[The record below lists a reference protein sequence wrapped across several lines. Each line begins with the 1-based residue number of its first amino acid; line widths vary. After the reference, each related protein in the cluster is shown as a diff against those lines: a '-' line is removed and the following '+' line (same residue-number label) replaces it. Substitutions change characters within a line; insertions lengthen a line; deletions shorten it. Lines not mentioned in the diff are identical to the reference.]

1 MCPIKDVCPGK
12 IDACRMLY
20 SFSVCFISKRISSVI
35 SLCIFVEYS
44 QKKKKKLFR
53 ATDSEYAEP

>member
-20 SFSVCFISKRISSVI
+20 SFSVCFISKIITSVI
-35 SLCIFVEYS
+35 SLCISVEYS
-44 QKKKKKLFR
+44 QKKLFR